1 MNDSCGCPCLPFL
14 LELLSGSAQMFE
26 GLLTAR
32 QAPGSIA
39 LFSLEIRDC
48 ELWTSLM
55 LRNPGM
61 VIK

>member
-1 MNDSCGCPCLPFL
+1 
-14 LELLSGSAQMFE
+14 MFE

-55 LRNPGM
+55 LLNPGM